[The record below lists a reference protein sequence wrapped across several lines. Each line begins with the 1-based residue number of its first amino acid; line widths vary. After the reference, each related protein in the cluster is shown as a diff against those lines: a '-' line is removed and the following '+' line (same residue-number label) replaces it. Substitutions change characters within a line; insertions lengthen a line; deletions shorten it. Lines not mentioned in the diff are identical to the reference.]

1 MVRVGGGGGEPAGR
15 GWRRARWKRVDFG
28 LAPGEKRGYFQPMK
42 DLVLT
47 LPGEAL
53 AAARIPPDELE
64 RELRRRL
71 AAALYSDGIVGG
83 AAACR
88 LAGMEKAEFQHWLGE
103 RGIEQPLGV
112 DDYQLER
119 ENFHRLANAVLASAC
134 SDDEVEYSEADLRK

>member
-1 MVRVGGGGGEPAGR
+1 
-15 GWRRARWKRVDFG
+15 
-28 LAPGEKRGYFQPMK
+28 MK

-53 AAARIPPDELE
+53 VGARIPPGELE

-112 DDYQLER
+112 GDYQLER
-119 ENFHRLANAVLASAC
+119 ENLKSWLAK
-134 SDDEVEYSEADLRK
+134 D